1 MFMCKTDDC
10 KTQKKHKNDRLSAPK
25 KKKRNQIRGRL
36 K

>member
-1 MFMCKTDDC
+1 MCKTDDC
-10 KTQKKHKNDRLSAPK
+10 KTQKKHKNDRLSEK